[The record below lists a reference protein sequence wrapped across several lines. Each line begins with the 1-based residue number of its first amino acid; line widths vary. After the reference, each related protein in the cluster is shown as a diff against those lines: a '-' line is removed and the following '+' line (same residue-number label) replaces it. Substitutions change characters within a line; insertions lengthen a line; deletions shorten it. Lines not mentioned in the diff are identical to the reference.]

1 MSSVSV
7 YGVEIDTR
15 HFIGGKRL
23 ASIDTYANTSPI
35 DGSFLGDFAR
45 GGPEEV
51 NQGISHDSRRVRV
64 EQHDLVTL
72 SPGEKIGEVE
82 SCQKASFF

>member
-1 MSSVSV
+1 MLFRS
-7 YGVEIDTR
+7 GLCEVER
-15 HFIGGKRL
+15 RL
-23 ASIDTYANTSPI
+23 ATHGGQEGVRLLLDQ
-35 DGSFLGDFAR
+35 DLFDELGGHGADVSAIR
-45 GGPEEV
+45 RL
-51 NQGISHDSRRVRV
+51 GISHDSRRVRV